1 MLLRGRPGSFDP
13 SHLLPAA
20 PQLPP
25 FTSFLSDITLPFFS
39 PLSTLRK
46 VELRIPVLILYY
58 PEGTHTSLALFSGKA
73 ARAARCPRLGANR
86 PTRMEYT
93 SRGRRHLASW
103 KILWIGAFFP
113 VRSRMKTFEPV
124 VHVHWFQFEPSSPK
138 IPPLFLCCEVVITTQ
153 RRPVSALHLFSP
165 LGQISSRLLWPA
177 KPSTSIWNPHP
188 LARSVALIFLV
199 WRNGPQKV
207 LGGLASFPH
216 WRQNPGSTGSYR
228 WLREDTWWPHVAAG
242 SLRFHILKPHSSILA
257 TASWRRFW
265 LHSESL

>member
-39 PLSTLRK
+39 PLSILRK

-86 PTRMEYT
+86 PTRVEYT

-138 IPPLFLCCEVVITTQ
+138 IPPLFLCCEVVMTTQ
-153 RRPVSALHLFSP
+153 RHPVSALHLFSP
-165 LGQISSRLLWPA
+165 LGQISSRLFWPA
-177 KPSTSIWNPHP
+177 KPFNIHLESP
-188 LARSVALIFLV
+188 
-199 WRNGPQKV
+199 
-207 LGGLASFPH
+207 
-216 WRQNPGSTGSYR
+216 STGSECR
-228 WLREDTWWPHVAAG
+228 SHFLGVEKRTAEGAWRFGQFSTLKTESRLHWVV
-242 SLRFHILKPHSSILA
+242 SL
-257 TASWRRFW
+257 AS
-265 LHSESL
+265 